1 MKYNNNIRNSAFTI
15 LLFLFTMVS
24 VQKAKTQSLYIAYQ
38 DNVSEGIRFEGL
50 AYTPIVNDWRN
61 EVYYY
66 FVTRYLYFENT
77 KLFEVV
83 SLSYTSTS
91 LIPISSL
98 SEYDIKTLEQLE
110 LELNG
115 LTNKQRWSYFS
126 NLDNIYIVELY
137 PATSQAR
144 IVEVRINIDIE

>member
-1 MKYNNNIRNSAFTI
+1 MKYNNKIRNRFFTV
-15 LLFLFTMVS
+15 LLFVFTLVLI
-24 VQKAKTQSLYIAYQ
+24 QENKAQSLYIAYQ

-50 AYTPIVNDWRN
+50 AYTPIVNGWRN

-83 SLSYTSTS
+83 SLSYSSTLLVPMS
-91 LIPISSL
+91 FL
-98 SEYDIKTLEQLE
+98 SEYDIKTPEQLE
-110 LELNG
+110 LQLDGWTDE
-115 LTNKQRWSYFS
+115 QRRVYFN
-126 NLDNIYIVELY
+126 NLEHIYIVELY